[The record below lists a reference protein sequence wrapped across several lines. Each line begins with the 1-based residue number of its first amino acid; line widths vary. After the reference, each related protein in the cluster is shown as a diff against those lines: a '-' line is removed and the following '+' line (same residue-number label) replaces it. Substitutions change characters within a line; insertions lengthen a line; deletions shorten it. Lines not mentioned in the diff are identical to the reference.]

1 MKILLS
7 ILLAA
12 ITLPVTGAN
21 AQTVA
26 TSPAVTVPVV
36 PVAAPEREE
45 TTGTITDITP
55 GRSIVLHTGTNAG
68 EPVVFRFAPQVTYV
82 DDDGKIVEAAGLRKN
97 LRVRLSFI
105 KVGGDNVI
113 DKVTILQ

>member
-12 ITLPVTGAN
+12 VAIAATGVN
-21 AQTVA
+21 AQTGA
-26 TSPAVTVPVV
+26 TSPAVTVPVI
-36 PVAAPEREE
+36 PVAPPEREE

-55 GRSIVLHTGTNAG
+55 GRSVVLHTGTNAG

-82 DDDGKIVEAAGLRKN
+82 DDEGKIVEAAGLRKN

-105 KVGGDNVI
+105 KVSGDNVV